1 MVSARPGLS
10 TFPLAS
16 HGGKGRERCGETSE
30 PMKLSPNARAYRAFG
45 AGHEAHGKWKRNEID
60 TFSTLYEC
68 PCGARYR
75 REMELEMPFES
86 VLTPEEWKA
95 LAVSSFLN
103 ERPRFRKA

>member
-1 MVSARPGLS
+1 MVSPRAGFL
-10 TFPLAS
+10 TFPRAS
-16 HGGKGRERCGETSE
+16 YGGSGRERCGATSE
-30 PMKLSPNARAYRAFG
+30 TMKLSPSARAYRAFG

-68 PCGARYR
+68 PCGARHR

-86 VLTPEEWKA
+86 VLTPEERKA